1 MSDEAVQRD
10 QARGDDVYQPA
21 NSDVKNRPS
30 GDLDMENVIGERG
43 LDDTMAEGYSPP
55 ERPLGV
61 GKYGTT
67 GEEQQRGE
75 TLDQRLAQETPDVQ
89 EPGGDGIGDL
99 EDGDGE
105 PVDQEAGG
113 RRAGRLAPV
122 DDPAPRRPSDVIA
135 RDVGIDGGAA
145 SAEEAAMHVTDDEE
159 LRES

>member
-10 QARGDDVYQPA
+10 QARGDDVYQPE
-21 NSDVKNRPS
+21 NSDVQNRPS

-75 TLDQRLAQETPDVQ
+75 SLDQRLAQETPDVQ
-89 EPGGDGIGDL
+89 GPGGDGIGDL

-105 PVDQEAGG
+105 PLDKEAGA

-159 LRES
+159 PRES